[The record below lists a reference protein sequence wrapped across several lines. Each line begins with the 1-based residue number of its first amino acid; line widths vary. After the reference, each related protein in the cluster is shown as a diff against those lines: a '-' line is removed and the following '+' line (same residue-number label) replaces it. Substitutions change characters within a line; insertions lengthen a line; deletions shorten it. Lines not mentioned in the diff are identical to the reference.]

1 MRDQVE
7 GRTGNLVP
15 VSGGPIPAFAGG
27 PVSGDMRDQMTKA
40 IVAWLL
46 RTPSP
51 HTRKACRQDLD
62 QFLAHAGI
70 AADAWEQL
78 AQGGMS
84 NSTIRRKLTA
94 LRSLFSYLKTYGYT
108 GANPA
113 HGDFVAAPAV
123 SRDGKTLSLSGRRCG
138 LIGRSHSTW
147 EADWSG
153 SIARRH
159 HHPTIYRDT

>member
-94 LRSLFSYLKTYGYT
+94 LAGGSIVR
-108 GANPA
+108 
-113 HGDFVAAPAV
+113 
-123 SRDGKTLSLSGRRCG
+123 
-138 LIGRSHSTW
+138 GRSIVTST
-147 EADWSG
+147 SPSTPTG
-153 SIARRH
+153 SR
-159 HHPTIYRDT
+159 